1 MPEKL
6 ILATQNHHKV
16 IELKSM
22 LNGIPFEIGSLEE
35 YPDYEAPEETGT
47 TFREN
52 ALIKAKSAA
61 EFTGHWV
68 FADDSGLVVDALDGR
83 PGIYSSRYAE
93 NDAAR
98 IQRVLT
104 ELANVPDEKRQA
116 RFVCSIAIVS
126 PQGES
131 WVVEG
136 KCEGIISYSPK
147 GHFGFGYDPVF
158 YFPELKKSFAELLPE
173 EKNQVSHRSNAVRKA
188 IELLKSLNIQK

>member
-22 LNGIPFEIGSLEE
+22 LNGIPFEVGSLEE
-35 YPDYEAPEETGT
+35 YPDYEAPEETGKD
-47 TFREN
+47 FKEN

-61 EFTGHWV
+61 EYTGHWA

-98 IQRVLT
+98 IQKVLT
-104 ELANVPDEKRQA
+104 ELNEIPDEKRQA

-126 PQGES
+126 PKGES

-136 KCEGIISYSPK
+136 KCEGIISHSPQ
-147 GHFGFGYDPVF
+147 GHYGFGYDPIF
-158 YFPELKKSFAELLPE
+158 YFPGLKKSFAELLPE
-173 EKNQVSHRSNAVRKA
+173 EKNRVSHRSDAVRKA
-188 IELLKSLNIQK
+188 IELLKLIGCQN